1 MLKGER
7 IIEKI
12 DDLEDDSNEIRKNVV
27 LFRHGILCYSHVGK
41 LVRAVETNDPRL

>member
-12 DDLEDDSNEIRKNVV
+12 DDLEDDSNEIRKKWYY
-27 LFRHGILCYSHVGK
+27 FRHGRFVTCMLGK

>member
-27 LFRHGILCYSHVGK
+27 LFQAWQIVLLACRKTGQGGRDK
-41 LVRAVETNDPRL
+41 

>member
-12 DDLEDDSNEIRKNVV
+12 DDLEDDSNEIRKKWYY
-27 LFRHGILCYSHVGK
+27 FRHGRLCYLHVRKTGQGGRDK
-41 LVRAVETNDPRL
+41 